1 MIACLVLLASGCQR
15 IAVWEQRAGLAS
27 EDADVDLDEWSS
39 SLGDCDESCDTR
51 LYSPDGALVCR
62 GWYFHPME
70 PGELEALSLGPN
82 ADQDCDGVTDGEQ
95 PGLDFDGDGF
105 AGVPEAGD
113 IRDCDDYDS
122 SVRPGAPDACGDEV
136 DQDCDGADALCGEE

>member
-1 MIACLVLLASGCQR
+1 M
-15 IAVWEQRAGLAS
+15 
-27 EDADVDLDEWSS
+27 
-39 SLGDCDESCDTR
+39 LGDELIGRITVQSCR
-51 LYSPDGALVCR
+51 QSGLSVVYS
-62 GWYFHPME
+62 
-70 PGELEALSLGPN
+70 EL
-82 ADQDCDGVTDGEQ
+82 
-95 PGLDFDGDGF
+95 LDFDGDGF